1 MLKGFYTTNELEID
15 PNYGSYNWKTT
26 EAERKEDNRIFEE
39 LFSENKMQLGMM
51 KKIYSNM
58 S

>member
-1 MLKGFYTTNELEID
+1 MMKGFYTTNELEID
-15 PNYGSYNWKTT
+15 PNIGSYNWKTT
-26 EAERKEDNRIFEE
+26 EAEREEDNRIFEE